1 MRARPKSFHRSLT
14 SAPTTRLARQRH
26 ARSGMRRWLLGVSLG
41 ITGAMSILPLTAGC
55 TRAQHRAKTNREA
68 YHLIDEKIA
77 DSGENTR
84 PYRIELD
91 PRSRMF
97 DPFNPDRPPM
107 PEDDPASNRY
117 MCMVDKK
124 HGYPLWEANGR
135 TNLTENPQWWNYLPL
150 DERGVLVLDLDTAVR
165 IGLLHSP
172 QYQQAMETLYLSALD
187 VSSERFLLDSQFFGG
202 YSTTYTTDGRR
213 RNNGNNSSTTVSTG
227 PFSRGRRPFSMER
240 SFATGA
246 DLVVG
251 FANNLTWQISGPNNQ
266 SATTLLDFSLI
277 QPLLRQAGR
286 DVVLERLT
294 LAERTLL
301 SNVRAFERYRRSF
314 YLRVATGR
322 TLDQAPQRRGGVFGG
337 AGLSGFTG
345 LGGGFGQV
353 TGGGGGGNQGFA
365 NTAAPS
371 AAGYLGLLQDQLSIE
386 NTDDNL
392 ISLKENLLQLE
403 DTYRELLQTIPLTQT
418 AIPQQRLQVAQ
429 TRQSLFGAQ
438 VSQINLQSTYESSL
452 DQFKRDLGLPPYL
465 CIEIRDNILDS
476 FKLVTPE
483 LRQRRYG
490 LAALREEVGKA
501 NTAILELSTVEKDA
515 QTGSDYRSITNS
527 DTLLSS
533 LRNLAL
539 KVQPIKEV
547 YQRLIDEDLTQIK
560 ADIERLRSIIP
571 HRANQLAR
579 LRDIAVRE
587 KDLIC
592 RLLPLSSFDLSL
604 LDDKKL
610 AALPEELE
618 KELARLTARFQQSS
632 KDSATLEQ
640 EIAKI
645 INELAQANTGRTLF
659 ANISTRAMLASQSL
673 ISRAT
678 EEVLALQ
685 LVQARAR
692 TETAVLAEIDIEP
705 RDALEIA
712 RVNRH
717 DWMNTR
723 AAVVNSWRAIE
734 VVADD
739 LESTLDLTFSGDVQ
753 NVGDNPLALRSSTGR
768 LRVGLQWDAPITRLQ
783 ERNRYRQVLIEFQQ
797 ARRSYYL
804 FEDAVWNTLRTQ
816 LRSIRLSQFVF
827 EQQRFALSNAAEQ
840 ISINEDIRQINETLG
855 QASGPTASRDAV
867 GALTDLLTSQNTFIG
882 TWALYESL
890 RRNLDHDM
898 GTLQID
904 GEGLWI
910 DPGPIRA
917 DTMAGR
923 LGQAIVDY
931 GLTEGDQ
938 AIRQQMES
946 ESEDFPVEL
955 APSNSQPQSTIPNEK
970 TLPIAANKTA
980 VQVGN
985 PHGPSATANQVYQPV
1000 SFQAPM
1006 VPSTPFSTTI
1016 PITGGG
1022 SLVR

>member
-1 MRARPKSFHRSLT
+1 MKARPQLISRTPEISRSAKSYRRRQARRNLQGWISYSLWG
-14 SAPTTRLARQRH
+14 LAGL
-26 ARSGMRRWLLGVSLG
+26 ASL
-41 ITGAMSILPLTAGC
+41 LPLNSGC
-55 TRAQHRAKTNREA
+55 TRAQHRARTNREA

-77 DSGENTR
+77 DSGENTK

-107 PEDDPASNRY
+107 PEDDPVSNRY
-117 MCMVDKK
+117 MRMVDKK

-135 TNLTENPQWWNYLPL
+135 TNLTENPQWWSYLPL

-165 IGLLHSP
+165 LGFLHSP
-172 QYQQAMETLYLSALD
+172 QYQQALETLYLSALD

-202 YSTTYTTDGRR
+202 YSTTLTTDGRR
-213 RNNGNNSSTTVSTG
+213 RNNGNNSSSTASIG
-227 PFSRGRRPFSMER
+227 PFSRGRRPMALER
-240 SFATGA
+240 TFATGA

-251 FANNLTWQISGPNNQ
+251 FANNLTWQVSGPNNQ

-301 SNVRAFERYRRSF
+301 ANVRAFERYRRSF

-322 TLDQAPQRRGGVFGG
+322 NLDQAPQRRGGVFGG

-365 NTAAPS
+365 NTAAPEAS
-371 AAGYLGLLQDQLSIE
+371 GFLGLLQDQLRIE
-386 NTDDNL
+386 NTKDNL
-392 ISLKENLLQLE
+392 ISLKENLLKLE

-438 VSQINLQSTYESSL
+438 VQQINQQSQYESTL
-452 DQFKRDLGLPPYL
+452 DQFKRDLGLPSYL
-465 CIEIRDNILDS
+465 CVEIRDTILDR
-476 FKLVTPE
+476 FQLVSPQ
-483 LRQRRYG
+483 LRQRRYS
-490 LAALREEVGKA
+490 LADLRENVGKA
-501 NTAILELSTVEKDA
+501 NTAILELSSLEKDA
-515 QTGSDYRSITNS
+515 NTGATFRTIPNDENLLRS
-527 DTLLSS
+527 LKA
-533 LRNLAL
+533 LA
-539 KVQPIKEV
+539 VQIEPIK
-547 YQRLIDEDLTQIK
+547 QGNLQLINEDVPQIK
-560 ADIERLRSIIP
+560 ADIEKLREIIPQRSNQLTRLRE
-571 HRANQLAR
+571 
-579 LRDIAVRE
+579 IATRE
-587 KDLIC
+587 RELIC
-592 RLLPLSSFDLSL
+592 RLLPLESYDLSL
-604 LDDKKL
+604 LDDAKL
-610 AALPEELE
+610 ASLPAELE
-618 KELARLTARFQQSS
+618 KELERLVARFEQAS
-632 KDSATLEQ
+632 KDAANLEQ
-640 EIAKI
+640 DIAKLLSDI
-645 INELAQANTGRTLF
+645 AQANDGRELF
-659 ANISTRAMLASQSL
+659 STISARAMLSSQSL
-673 ISRAT
+673 IARAT
-678 EEVLALQ
+678 EDVLALQ

-692 TETAVLAEIDIEP
+692 TESAVLAEIDIEP

-717 DWMNTR
+717 DWMNNR

-739 LESTLDLTFSGDVQ
+739 LESTLDLTFSGDIQ

-797 ARRSYYL
+797 ARRSYYQ
-804 FEDAVWNTLRTQ
+804 FEDAVWTTLRTQ
-816 LRSIRLSQFVF
+816 LRSIRLNQFVF

-855 QASGPTASRDAV
+855 QASGPTASRDTV
-867 GALTDLLTSQNTFIG
+867 GALNDLLTSQNTFIG

-898 GTLQID
+898 GTLQLD

-917 DTMAGR
+917 DTVGGQ
-923 LGQAIVDY
+923 LGPAITNY

-938 AIRQQMES
+938 AIMQQMNASGENLPL
-946 ESEDFPVEL
+946 EI
-955 APSNSQPQSTIPNEK
+955 APTNSQTQSSIPQEK
-970 TLPIAANKTA
+970 RSPVAANNSA
-980 VQVGN
+980 LPVGRLTS
-985 PHGPSATANQVYQPV
+985 PANVPPQTYQPV
-1000 SFQAPM
+1000 SFQAPLIPSGTGATGA
-1006 VPSTPFSTTI
+1006 VPTGQYPFA
-1016 PITGGG
+1016 
-1022 SLVR
+1022 R